1 MEENSLKTIPLDFTL
16 LEESEMFERAKAL
29 NGLLQKRRT
38 VRDYSNK
45 PVPRKIIEQ
54 CLLAANSAPS
64 GANRQPWHFAVVN
77 DAEKKKEIRIIY
89 DSPGEFFTLERVR
102 RWGAVQVVKLFLGIP
117 VVPGK

>member
-45 PVPRKIIEQ
+45 PVPVSYTH
-54 CLLAANSAPS
+54 LPLPT
-64 GANRQPWHFAVVN
+64 
-77 DAEKKKEIRIIY
+77 IY
-89 DSPGEFFTLERVR
+89 SV
-102 RWGAVQVVKLFLGIP
+102 
-117 VVPGK
+117 